1 MQLCLVN
8 VRVGGEFWQNV
19 CFIVP
24 HWSVSMTCPMN
35 QNKTLFSFSNF
46 PQWLKLNSYWKGVV
60 KESCSSASYYLR
72 YLCRL
77 HNQFQVWTERVK
89 VLIISNYRPI
99 ISENGFIVQIHQ
111 PGCQNRSEISQTI
124 PHHVSHWA
132 LYQTLRP
139 HYYISRSCYYW
150 SESYPVLNL

>member
-1 MQLCLVN
+1 MFGKCQSWGRILTKCVFYCSSLKCQHDLPH
-8 VRVGGEFWQNV
+8 EPKQN
-19 CFIVP
+19 P
-24 HWSVSMTCPMN
+24 
-35 QNKTLFSFSNF
+35 LSFSHF

-60 KESCSSASYYLR
+60 KESCSSALMLLFLR

-89 VLIISNYRPI
+89 VLIISNYQPI
-99 ISENGFIVQIHQ
+99 ITENGFIVQIHQ
-111 PGCQNRSEISQTI
+111 PGCQNRSEILQTI

-139 HYYISRSCYYW
+139 HYYVSRSCYYW